1 MNNHPVKGSSKED
14 GRKSREDAQKV
25 AEEEKAKNKGKADK
39 RGDKGG
45 AVLGEIN
52 DN

>member
-1 MNNHPVKGSSKED
+1 MNNHPVKGSSKDD
-14 GRKSREDAQKV
+14 GQKSRGDAQKM

-45 AVLGEIN
+45 TVLGEIN